1 MTKVVAYNSGQKKKI
16 INKQCWDNYLNVWG
30 KKNQK
35 TVSCQNSKWI
45 KVQCKKKKNATSIK
59 ILEIAQH
66 IEYR

>member
-16 INKQCWDNYLNVWG
+16 INKQCWDNYLNVWE

-35 TVSCQNSKWI
+35 PVSCQNSKRI